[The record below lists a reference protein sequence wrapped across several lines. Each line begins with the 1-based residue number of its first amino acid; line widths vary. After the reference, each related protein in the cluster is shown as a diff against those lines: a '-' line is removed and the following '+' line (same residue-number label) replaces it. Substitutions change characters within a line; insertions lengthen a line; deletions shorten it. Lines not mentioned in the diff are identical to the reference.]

1 MDETLGPDRAARI
14 SSLHHAAGLGMR
26 YTNPTDSPVVPPD
39 MMHLVW
45 TAVNRESRSGRVLGP
60 SERATP
66 YEALKAITDHAAY
79 QYFEEDGKGTLEAGK
94 LADLVIL
101 DANPL
106 KVRPAAIRDIR
117 VLETI
122 KDGRSVWKRGG

>member
-1 MDETLGPDRAARI
+1 
-14 SSLHHAAGLGMR
+14 MR
-26 YTNPTDSPVVPPD
+26 YTNHTDSPVVPPD

-60 SERATP
+60 AERATP

-79 QYFEEDGKGTLEAGK
+79 QYFEERAKGTLEAGK

-101 DANPL
+101 AENPL
-106 KVRPAAIRDIR
+106 KAKPAAIKDIR
-117 VLETI
+117 VLATI
-122 KDGRSVWKRGG
+122 KEGRTVHRAQ